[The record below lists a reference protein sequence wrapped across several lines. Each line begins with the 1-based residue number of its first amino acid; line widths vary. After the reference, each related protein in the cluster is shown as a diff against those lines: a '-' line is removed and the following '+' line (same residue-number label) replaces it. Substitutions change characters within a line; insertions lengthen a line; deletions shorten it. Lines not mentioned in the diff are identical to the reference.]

1 MEPQLSFEEALLKV
15 ATSQTGVLIASGRDE
30 NPVGW
35 KAIYDFVE
43 QANRVASVVNPNLV
57 AFYIAYHDTQ
67 SGNTIWSMDM
77 SLRVTLRALSLVSGW
92 EAHFSASSPSQG
104 VSVVAQDLIC
114 MTIEGDCDT
123 AIEPGEAHA
132 ECPSPKPATPPCSV
146 CWLVHP
152 EGACDR

>member
-43 QANRVASVVNPNLV
+43 QANLVASVVNPNLV

-77 SLRVTLRALSLVSGW
+77 SLRVTLLRHHGHPLTRD
-92 EAHFSASSPSQG
+92 EAENWRNGH
-104 VSVVAQDLIC
+104 
-114 MTIEGDCDT
+114 GDCDHEVG
-123 AIEPGEAHA
+123 IYNCHRSCYG
-132 ECPSPKPATPPCSV
+132 
-146 CWLVHP
+146 
-152 EGACDR
+152 